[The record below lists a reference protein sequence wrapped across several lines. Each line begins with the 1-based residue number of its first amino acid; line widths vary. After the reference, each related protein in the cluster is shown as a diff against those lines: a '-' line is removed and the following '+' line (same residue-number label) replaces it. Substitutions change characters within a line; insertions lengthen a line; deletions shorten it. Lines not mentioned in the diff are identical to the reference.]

1 MILGLQLLFNKPSV
15 FITSN
20 EINDSYMRPDIDA
33 FNKIINSH
41 VINIS
46 KETSKPLS
54 IEKLFK
60 IDKNGYDK
68 YLCDFLKI
76 PNSPD
81 LPLWE
86 IFSQEI
92 KKLS

>member
-1 MILGLQLLFNKPSV
+1 MMRGFSIIPNVIKAKFNKPSV

-60 IDKNGYDK
+60 RNKMCYWK
-68 YLCDFLKI
+68 YFRISEK
-76 PNSPD
+76 
-81 LPLWE
+81 
-86 IFSQEI
+86 F
-92 KKLS
+92 